1 MAITLEALV
10 HADTG
15 RIRDAAAGW
24 EKIAD
29 ELDAT
34 VEQMARGTGD
44 LPNHWEGDAA
54 EAAEQRNR
62 TFQIEIGNVPHGFH
76 VVAQQLRDLAEKFE
90 HCRQMVYAVVDDA
103 RADSMRVDLRT
114 GQIST
119 TGPVTTDSVAAVQG
133 IMDGLAGRLTQILA
147 QVNDADGEMSDM
159 IDGTGY
165 DRTPLNDELAETG
178 SNDFLLQ
185 DYQFLQDD
193 DYSPNFKAQ
202 AWNDMHQLNRDRLIT
217 EHPEL
222 IGPTVGLPTVD
233 RDRANRLL
241 LARARTDALARQE
254 RLDAMQDG
262 AAGRATM
269 NTESELADIAAV
281 QRKLATTPGARL
293 LGYPPAVIGAAD
305 PQWDD
310 WRPPARR
317 VLG

>member
-1 MAITLEALV
+1 MAITLEALL

-54 EAAEQRNR
+54 LAAEQRNR

-76 VVAQQLRDLAEKFE
+76 LVARQLRDLAEKFE
-90 HCRQMVYAVVDDA
+90 HGRQLVYAVVDDA
-103 RADSMRVDLRT
+103 RADGMRVDPRT

-119 TGPVTTDSVAAVQG
+119 TGPVTTDSIAAVQG
-133 IMDGLAGRLTQILA
+133 IMDQLAQRLTQILT
-147 QVNDADGEMSDM
+147 QVSDADRQSADL
-159 IDGTGY
+159 IDRMAL
-165 DRTPLNDELAETG
+165 DPTPLSGELAETG

-185 DYQFLQDD
+185 DYQFLRNDI
-193 DYSPNFKAQ
+193 YSADFKAQ
-202 AWNDMHQLNRDRLIT
+202 AWNDMNQLNRDRLIT

-222 IGPTVGLPTVD
+222 VGPTVGLPTAD

-241 LARARTDALARQE
+241 LARARTAALARQE
-254 RLDAMQDG
+254 RLDAAQDG
-262 AAGRATM
+262 AASRATM
-269 NTESELADIAAV
+269 NTDRDLADIAAV

-293 LGYPPAVIGAAD
+293 LGYPPAVIGEAD
-305 PQWDD
+305 PRWDD
-310 WRPPARR
+310 WRPPAQR
-317 VLG
+317 VNG

>member
-1 MAITLEALV
+1 MAITLDALM

-76 VVAQQLRDLAEKFE
+76 VVAQQLRGLAEKFE
-90 HCRQMVYAVVDDA
+90 HCRTLVYAVVDDA
-103 RADSMRVDLRT
+103 RADGMRVDLRT

-119 TGPVTTDSVAAVQG
+119 TGPVTNDSVTAVRG
-133 IMDGLAGRLTQILA
+133 IMDEFSRRLTQILA
-147 QVNDADGEMSDM
+147 QANDADRQAADL
-159 IDGTGY
+159 IDQM
-165 DRTPLNDELAETG
+165 DNDPTPLNAELAESG

-185 DYQFLQDD
+185 DYQFLQSD
-193 DYSPNFKAQ
+193 DYSPDFKAQ
-202 AWNDMHQLNRDRLIT
+202 AWNDMNQLNRDRLIT

-241 LARARTDALARQE
+241 LARAKTDALARQE
-254 RLDAMQDG
+254 RLDVMQDG
-262 AAGRATM
+262 AASRATM
-269 NTESELADIAAV
+269 NTDRRLADIAAV
-281 QRKLATTPGARL
+281 QQKLASTPGARL
-293 LGYPPAVIGAAD
+293 LGYPPAVIGTAD
-305 PQWDD
+305 PRWDD
-310 WRPPARR
+310 WQPPARR
-317 VLG
+317 VPG

>member
-1 MAITLEALV
+1 MAMTLEALL

-54 EAAEQRNR
+54 DAAEQRNR
-62 TFQIEIGNVPHGFH
+62 TFQIEIGNIPHGFH
-76 VVAQQLRDLAEKFE
+76 VVSQQLRGLAEKFE
-90 HCRQMVYAVVDDA
+90 HCRRMVYAVIDDA
-103 RADSMRVDLRT
+103 KADGMRVDPRT
-114 GQIST
+114 GQITT

-133 IMDGLAGRLTQILA
+133 IMDELAGRLTQILA
-147 QVNDADGEMSDM
+147 QANDADRESSDL
-159 IDGTGY
+159 IDRMGL
-165 DRTPLNDELAETG
+165 DRTPLNVELAESG

-185 DYQFLQDD
+185 DYQFLRNDI
-193 DYSPNFKAQ
+193 YSSDFKAQ
-202 AWNDMHQLNRDRLIT
+202 AWNDMNQLNRDRLIT

-222 IGPTVGLPTVD
+222 VGPTVGLPTAD

-241 LARARTDALARQE
+241 MARAKAAALARQE

-269 NTESELADIAAV
+269 NTEHDLAGIAAV
-281 QRKLATTPGARL
+281 QQKLATTPGARL
-293 LGYPPAVIGAAD
+293 LGYPPAVIGTAD
-305 PQWDD
+305 PKWDD
-310 WRPPARR
+310 WQPPARR
-317 VLG
+317 VSG

>member
-1 MAITLEALV
+1 MAITLDALL

-15 RIRDAAAGW
+15 RIRDAAGEW

-62 TFQIEIGNVPHGFH
+62 TLQIEIGNVPHGFH
-76 VVAQQLRDLAEKFE
+76 VVAQQLRGLAEKFD

-103 RADSMRVDLRT
+103 KADGMRVDPHT

-133 IMDGLAGRLTQILA
+133 IMDELARRLTQVLA
-147 QVNDADGEMSDM
+147 QANDADRQTADLL
-159 IDGTGY
+159 
-165 DRTPLNDELAETG
+165 DRMALDSTPLNPELAETG

-185 DYQFLQDD
+185 DYQFLQNDI
-193 DYSPNFKAQ
+193 YSPDFKAQ
-202 AWNDMHQLNRDRLIT
+202 AWNDMNQLNRDRLIT

-222 IGPTVGLPTVD
+222 IGPALGLPTAD

-241 LARARTDALARQE
+241 LARARTAAETRQE
-254 RLDAMQDG
+254 RLDVAQDG
-262 AAGRATM
+262 AASRATM
-269 NTESELADIAAV
+269 NTDRELADIAAV
-281 QRKLATTPGARL
+281 QQKLATTPGARL
-293 LGYPPAVIGAAD
+293 LGYPPAVIGKAD
-305 PQWDD
+305 PRWDD
-310 WRPPARR
+310 WQPPARR
-317 VLG
+317 VVG

>member
-62 TFQIEIGNVPHGFH
+62 TFQIEIGNIPHGFH
-76 VVAQQLRDLAEKFE
+76 VVSQQLRGLAETFE

-103 RADSMRVDLRT
+103 KADGMRVDLRT

-133 IMDGLAGRLTQILA
+133 IMDELAQRLTQIVA
-147 QVNDADGEMSDM
+147 QANDADRQTADLL
-159 IDGTGY
+159 DGMAL
-165 DRTPLNDELAETG
+165 DRTPLNPELAETG

-185 DYQFLQDD
+185 DYQFLQNDI
-193 DYSPNFKAQ
+193 YSADFKAQ
-202 AWNDMHQLNRDRLIT
+202 AWNDMNQLNRDRLIT

-222 IGPTVGLPTVD
+222 IGPTVGLPTAD

-241 LARARTDALARQE
+241 LARARTAALTRQE
-254 RLDAMQDG
+254 RLDAAQAG
-262 AAGRATM
+262 AASQATV
-269 NTESELADIAAV
+269 NTDRELADIAAV
-281 QRKLATTPGARL
+281 QQKLATTPGARL
-293 LGYPPAVIGAAD
+293 LGYPPAVIGKAD
-305 PQWDD
+305 PKWDD
-310 WRPPARR
+310 WRPPAQR
-317 VLG
+317 VSG